1 MHRAELYNLRTTRLK
16 FCKTCRIVK
25 RKRLVTRDANTYGN
39 GFLLASTLC
48 NRQWFSTASK
58 FQNPVQIQP
67 SLYTRP
73 HGANRF
79 RRRMFLDRCKTEVTL
94 GQRKRSV
101 APQCTVDTQ
110 INACHRL
117 TDHLLMR
124 LTAKTVEEHSREIQC
139 AVIGAETE
147 CRRRR
152 RCTNRLCI
160 NDEEDGGAQSLC
172 NCSSR
177 ADAAPSAVIEPHDT
191 LDDGDIRTRTFA
203 CENLRQPILGNKPGV
218 QIMSRT
224 AARELVIAKINV
236 VRPHLERLH
245 TKTTRAQSREK
256 PCHKRCL
263 AAARLCRRN
272 NNARNI
278 PLHEFSP

>member
-1 MHRAELYNLRTTRLK
+1 M
-16 FCKTCRIVK
+16 
-25 RKRLVTRDANTYGN
+25 
-39 GFLLASTLC
+39 S
-48 NRQWFSTASK
+48 
-58 FQNPVQIQP
+58 
-67 SLYTRP
+67 
-73 HGANRF
+73 
-79 RRRMFLDRCKTEVTL
+79 L
-94 GQRKRSV
+94 GQC
-101 APQCTVDTQ
+101 QCGIAAQCAVDAQ
-110 INACHRL
+110 INVCHRL

-139 AVIGAETE
+139 AVIGAETV

-160 NDEEDGGAQSLC
+160 NDEEDGGAQCLR
-172 NCSSR
+172 NRSSR

-203 CENLRQPILGNKPGV
+203 CENLRQPILGNKPCV

-224 AARELVIAKINV
+224 AARELVIAKIDI

-256 PCHKRCL
+256 PRHKCRL

-272 NNARNI
+272 DNARNI
-278 PLHEFSP
+278 PLHELSP